1 MNNKF
6 YKFILGI
13 QIIVVFLISTL
24 SVNAQDLKKITLVDA
39 INLALSNNLDLQSD
53 RISVELAKN
62 DIKISNRLQNPEV
75 NIFYNYGA
83 AGRGNPQQIGA
94 SQTFELAKRAPRKHL
109 AQANLIKKD
118 LNVRERE
125 FELEMDVRETY
136 VDLVAAKTILNC
148 LLEQEKLLEEFLYLS
163 KKRLDAKEVLETDV
177 IQAQIALNQIATQIN
192 TAQTAVKTARNDFN
206 KVLNIKQGD
215 NVLYD
220 AYENE
225 LPGETVFISLK
236 TPDYNKTMPD
246 FESFSKRAL
255 EKRLDVRIAKQDIEV
270 ARKNL
275 TVVSRQRIPDVE
287 VFGGY
292 GYQAKNHSDT
302 GEFRAGA
309 YAGANLYNIP
319 VLYTFKPE
327 IKNAQLQIQQAQM
340 NYESAENKALKE
352 MSSAYDQFL
361 NSRTNLIFY
370 KQRLIKDSEKL
381 IETSKRNYM
390 EGKSDLT
397 SLVVMEQSYKEIV
410 VGYINALADYYTD
423 WIDFLRTVDS
433 EDFDI
438 FSENI

>member
-1 MNNKF
+1 
-6 YKFILGI
+6 
-13 QIIVVFLISTL
+13 
-24 SVNAQDLKKITLVDA
+24 
-39 INLALSNNLDLQSD
+39 
-53 RISVELAKN
+53 
-62 DIKISNRLQNPEV
+62 
-75 NIFYNYGA
+75 
-83 AGRGNPQQIGA
+83 
-94 SQTFELAKRAPRKHL
+94 
-109 AQANLIKKD
+109 
-118 LNVRERE
+118 
-125 FELEMDVRETY
+125 
-136 VDLVAAKTILNC
+136 
-148 LLEQEKLLEEFLYLS
+148 
-163 KKRLDAKEVLETDV
+163 
-177 IQAQIALNQIATQIN
+177 
-192 TAQTAVKTARNDFN
+192 
-206 KVLNIKQGD
+206 
-215 NVLYD
+215 
-220 AYENE
+220 
-225 LPGETVFISLK
+225 
-236 TPDYNKTMPD
+236 MPD